1 VTEHVERFGGLGRV
15 APLRVGTAFAWARRH
30 AWIAAWW
37 AGSRA
42 LVLAI
47 ALLVHATGRPSGYLR
62 TDLSAHTLGLL
73 DSWDGRW
80 YGMVAA
86 HGYLLVDG
94 RQSDPA
100 FFPFFPLLLRAA
112 HAFGIGY
119 SNAGVLIANVALLGA
134 LAAFYG
140 LTKALLGEGMARRAT
155 IYVAI
160 FPLGYVFSM
169 AYPESVVLMLIAV
182 AVLAA
187 LRRRWL
193 LAAVCAGCAA
203 LTRPEGI
210 FVALPLLA
218 IAWQAGADSTPL
230 RRGLALGAVL
240 APAAALASY
249 PFYLDRVLDDPLA
262 WTQAEHAWGRHF
274 SPLGFVHAFGSLPSE
289 IAQSAWV
296 VRDVAFL
303 LVYLGLLVVARRA
316 GTPWPW
322 IAAALAIVVLPVFS
336 GSFTSIGRFGLLAPP
351 VFWGLA
357 ALGRDRRA
365 DLAIRAVSVALLVA
379 ATVTVPYVFP

>member
-1 VTEHVERFGGLGRV
+1 VTEHVEKVGGLERG
-15 APLRVGTAFAWARRH
+15 APPPVGMAVAWARRH
-30 AWIAAWW
+30 AWIAVWW

-42 LVLAI
+42 FVLAL
-47 ALLVHATGRPSGYLR
+47 ALLVHATGRPAGYLR
-62 TDLSAHTLGLL
+62 SELAAHPLGLL

-86 HGYLLVDG
+86 HGYLLVNG

-100 FFPFFPLLLRAA
+100 FFPLFPLLLRAG
-112 HAFGIGY
+112 HTFGIGY
-119 SNAGVLIANVALLGA
+119 STAGVLIANLALLGA
-134 LAAFYG
+134 LAAFYA
-140 LTKALLGEGMARRAT
+140 LTKEVLGESVARRAT

-169 AYPESVVLMLIAV
+169 AYPESVVLMLV
-182 AVLAA
+182 ALAGLAA
-187 LRRRWL
+187 LRGRWL
-193 LAAVCAGCAA
+193 LAAVCAGGAA
-203 LTRPEGI
+203 LARPEGI

-218 IAWQAGADSTPL
+218 IAWQTRRDSTPL

-249 PFYLDRVLDDPLA
+249 PFYLNRVLDDPLA

-274 SPLGFVHAFGSLPSE
+274 TPLGFVHAFTTLPSQ
-289 IAQSAWV
+289 IAQNAWV
-296 VRDVAFL
+296 IRDVAFL
-303 LVYLGLLVVARRA
+303 FVYLALLVAARRA

-351 VFWGLA
+351 FFWGLA
-357 ALGRDRRA
+357 TLGRNRRA
-365 DLAIRAVSVALLVA
+365 DLAIRAVSIALLAA